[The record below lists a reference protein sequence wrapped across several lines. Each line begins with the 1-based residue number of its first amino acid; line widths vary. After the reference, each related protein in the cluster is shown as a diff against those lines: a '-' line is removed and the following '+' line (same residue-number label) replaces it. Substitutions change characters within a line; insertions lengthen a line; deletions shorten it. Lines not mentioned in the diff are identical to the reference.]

1 LTESEQQIA
10 YFNWCRVMAGS
21 DSRLGTI
28 FAVPNGG
35 YRSKATG
42 GRMKSEGLKAGVWDI
57 FIPIQMGQHCGMW
70 IEMKAG
76 KNRLTPGQFA
86 FRNTV
91 GDAYR
96 WKVCY
101 SWHDA
106 VEATCDYLGIASG
119 IN

>member
-1 LTESEQQIA
+1 MSG
-10 YFNWCRVMAGS
+10 N
-21 DSRLGTI
+21 DPRLGTI

-35 YRSKATG
+35 YRSKATA

-70 IEMKAG
+70 IEMKVG
-76 KNRLTPGQFA
+76 KNRLTLGQFA

-91 GDAYR
+91 GDAYK

-106 VEATCDYLGIASG
+106 VEATCEYLGVASG

>member
-1 LTESEQQIA
+1 
-10 YFNWCRVMAGS
+10 
-21 DSRLGTI
+21 
-28 FAVPNGG
+28 
-35 YRSKATG
+35 
-42 GRMKSEGLKAGVWDI
+42 MKSEGLKAGVWDI
-57 FIPIQMGQHCGMW
+57 FIPVQMGQHCGMW

-76 KNRLTPGQFA
+76 KNTLTPGQFA

>member
-1 LTESEQQIA
+1 
-10 YFNWCRVMAGS
+10 MAGS

-57 FIPIQMGQHCGMW
+57 FIPVQMGQHCGMW

-76 KNRLTPGQFA
+76 KNQLTPGQFA

-91 GDAYR
+91 GDAYK

-106 VEATCDYLGIASG
+106 VEATCEYLGIASG

>member
-1 LTESEQQIA
+1 
-10 YFNWCRVMAGS
+10 MAGS
-21 DSRLGTI
+21 DQRLGTI

-91 GDAYR
+91 GDAYK

-106 VEATCDYLGIASG
+106 VEATCEYLGIASG

>member
-1 LTESEQQIA
+1 MNESEQQIA
-10 YFNWCRVMAGS
+10 FFNWCRVMSGN
-21 DSRLGTI
+21 DPRLDTI

-35 YRSKATG
+35 YRSKATA

-70 IEMKAG
+70 IEIKVG

-91 GDAYR
+91 GDAYK

-101 SWHDA
+101 SWHEA
-106 VEATCDYLGIASG
+106 VEATCDYLGVASG
-119 IN
+119 IS

>member
-1 LTESEQQIA
+1 
-10 YFNWCRVMAGS
+10 MAGS
-21 DSRLGTI
+21 DQRLGTI

-57 FIPIQMGQHCGMW
+57 FIPVQMGQHCGMW

-76 KNRLTPGQFA
+76 KNSLTPEQFA

-91 GDAYR
+91 GDAYK

>member
-1 LTESEQQIA
+1 MS
-10 YFNWCRVMAGS
+10 GS
-21 DSRLGTI
+21 DARLGTI

-35 YRSKATG
+35 YRSKTTG

-57 FIPIQMGQHCGMW
+57 FIPVQMGQHCGMW

-76 KNRLTPGQFA
+76 KNQLTPGQFA

>member
-1 LTESEQQIA
+1 
-10 YFNWCRVMAGS
+10 MAGS

-35 YRSKATG
+35 YRSKATA

-57 FIPIQMGQHCGMW
+57 FIPIQMGQHCGMC

-76 KNRLTPGQFA
+76 KISVTPGQFA

-91 GDAYR
+91 GDAYK